1 MGKALALQ
9 AQRLEFTNQNPC
21 KTSKLGGTLVPGTL
35 LFAFYTRPVLTG
47 KAAMRVW
54 SQPWGPSL
62 FIFGNSSAYNSILK
76 QKAFGFWIQT
86 LASHSRELR
95 RKGA

>member
-21 KTSKLGGTLVPGTL
+21 KTSKLGGTLMPVTL
-35 LFAFYTRPVLTG
+35 LFAFYTGPVLTG

-54 SQPWGPSL
+54 SQPRGPSL
-62 FIFGNSSAYNSILK
+62 FIFGNSSAYNSILRLK
-76 QKAFGFWIQT
+76 VIGFWLQT
-86 LASHSRELR
+86 LARHSRELR
-95 RKGA
+95 RKRA